1 MDTRKMEKLNEL
13 FADAAFA
20 EQVRT
25 LDTAEELQALL
36 AEKGIELTQEEFEA
50 MLEACE
56 KLMGQAD
63 GELTDEQMEDV
74 SGGVTAE
81 AILLCAVAVACIAWL
96 AKRWFKANARRR
108 TR

>member
-25 LDTAEELQALL
+25 LDTAGELQALL
-36 AEKGIELTQEEFEA
+36 AEKGIELTQEEFEEL
-50 MLEACE
+50 LEACE
-56 KLMGQAD
+56 KLAGQAD

-74 SGGVTAE
+74 SGGVCAGT
-81 AILLCAVAVACIAWL
+81 ILLCAVAVACISWHI
-96 AKRWFKANARRR
+96 KRWFKANARKK